1 MKKCLTWRRTR
12 IPNEMN
18 GSDSG
23 AGRRGSSG
31 RSNNYVLLRV
41 SHLAPPEKKIGPHPG
56 LDGTFLR
63 TTGLALQM
71 EAFTLSAVAQI
82 YLYHSHPS
90 CDDSIRQKFS
100 YSLTFEI
107 EFNFQLSEGWL
118 GVTCWNRIL
127 CEEITTT
134 TTLL

>member
-1 MKKCLTWRRTR
+1 MEAIQEL
-12 IPNEMN
+12 
-18 GSDSG
+18 
-23 AGRRGSSG
+23 AGEVRQADQTIMFCCEFLIWPHQR
-31 RSNNYVLLRV
+31 
-41 SHLAPPEKKIGPHPG
+41 KKIGPHPG
-56 LDGTFLR
+56 LDGTFLT